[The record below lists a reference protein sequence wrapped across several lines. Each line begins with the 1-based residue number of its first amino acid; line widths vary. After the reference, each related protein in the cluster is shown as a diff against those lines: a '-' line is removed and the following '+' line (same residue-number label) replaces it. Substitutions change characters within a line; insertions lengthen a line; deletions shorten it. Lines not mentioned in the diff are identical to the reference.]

1 MARLRL
7 VKREHS
13 LVYGM
18 RLFPDETIPER
29 EHPRVTLALPDGREE
44 TFTLHVIQGDR
55 EEIRR
60 KLLESV
66 DAFFALHEE
75 QAP

>member
-18 RLFPDETIPER
+18 RLFADEVIPEG
-29 EHPRVTLALPDGREE
+29 EHPRVTIELPDGRGEVL
-44 TFTLHVIQGDR
+44 TLHVIQGGR
-55 EEIRR
+55 EEIKR

-66 DAFFALHEE
+66 DAFFAIHEDDV
-75 QAP
+75 P

>member
-18 RLFPDETIPER
+18 RIFPDEVLPER
-29 EHPRVTLALPDGREE
+29 EHPRVRLDLPDGREDML
-44 TFTLHVIQGDR
+44 TLHVIHGDR

-66 DAFFALHEE
+66 DAFFSIHEDD
-75 QAP
+75 AP

>member
-18 RLFPDETIPER
+18 RLFPDEAIPER

>member
-7 VKREHS
+7 VK
-13 LVYGM
+13 
-18 RLFPDETIPER
+18 R

>member
-13 LVYGM
+13 LIYGM
-18 RLFPDETIPER
+18 RLFVDEAIPEG
-29 EHPRVTLALPDGREE
+29 EHPRVKLALPDGREE
-44 TFTLHVIQGDR
+44 LLTLHVIRGDR

-66 DAFFALHEE
+66 DAYFALHEE
-75 QAP
+75 DAP